1 MFTMTRPVLLAA
13 DEGIVTG
20 AGVGPVAFGT
30 GPGVCPAL
38 TAEPNSD
45 LKEFEGREVSSL
57 GGGCCW

>member
-38 TAEPNSD
+38 PYSEPSN
-45 LKEFEGREVSSL
+45 
-57 GGGCCW
+57 